1 MNSSMI
7 LKLFTAAVGEA
18 YAEDPSRAG
27 LVLSQLDDNSW
38 YASVVRY
45 RGAAGSDKRVVAK
58 VHRGSSFEKAVED
71 LAREWVR
78 MYDRLG
84 EKGEMLRAAV
94 DAPVTRF
101 RLLEVD

>member
-1 MNSSMI
+1 MNTSMI
-7 LKLFTAAVGEA
+7 AKLLTAAVGET
-18 YAEDPSRAG
+18 YAEDLSRAG
-27 LVLSQLDDNSW
+27 LVLSQLDDSSW

-45 RGAAGSDKRVVAK
+45 RGAAGTDKHVVTK
-58 VHRGSSFEKAVED
+58 VHRGSSFEKAIED

-78 MYDRLG
+78 LHDRLG
-84 EKGEMLRAAV
+84 EKGEILRAAV